1 MQETPKGLRLHIGIF
16 GRRNVG
22 KSSILNAVT
31 RQPVSIVSETAGT
44 TTDPVEKAMELLPL
58 GPVLFVDTAG
68 VDDVGSL
75 GELRVA
81 KTMRVVERTDLAI
94 LVTDAWQDYEQRLLE
109 TFRRRKTPV
118 LVVAN
123 KSDSRPAGEVEE
135 HARASGAA
143 CVVTASAL
151 TGEGLEAVRQGIIA
165 TAPEE
170 YLSSPSVVHDLIQPG
185 ELAVLVVPIDIEA
198 PKGRLI
204 LPQVQTLRDI
214 LDHDAFAVVVKEH
227 QLAEALAGLN
237 RPPAIVV
244 TDSQAFEK
252 VMAVT
257 PPEVPLTGFSILY
270 ARFKGDL
277 GEFVRGAAAID
288 RLRPGDRVLVAEAC
302 THHPTKDDI
311 GRMKIPRW
319 LEKKAGGKLDIT
331 VKSGNE
337 YPADISGFKVIIHC
351 GACMWN
357 RRQVLSRLEQAHACG
372 VPITNY
378 GLAIAHSLGVLDRAL
393 SPFPEARKYYL
404 EAQDRGQGS
413 ALMGG

>member
-1 MQETPKGLRLHIGIF
+1 MQEAPKGMRLHIGIF

-22 KSSILNAVT
+22 KSSVLNAIT

-94 LVTDAWQDYEQRLLE
+94 LVTDAWEDYEQRLME
-109 TFRRRKTPV
+109 VFGRRKTPV

-123 KSDSRPAGEVEE
+123 KSDARPAGVVEAK
-135 HARASGAA
+135 ARVGGATT
-143 CVVTASAL
+143 VVTASAL
-151 TGEGLEAVRQGIIA
+151 KGTGLEDIRMAIIA

-170 YLSSPSVVHDLIQPG
+170 YLTAPSVVYDLIRPG
-185 ELAVLVVPIDIEA
+185 ELAILVVPIDIEA

-227 QLAEALAGLN
+227 QLADALAGLSK
-237 RPPAIVV
+237 PPAIVV
-244 TDSQAFEK
+244 TDSQAFAK

-257 PPEVPLTGFSILY
+257 PPEIPLTGFSILY

-277 GEFVRGAAAID
+277 AAFVRGAAAID
-288 RLRPGDRVLVAEAC
+288 RLKPGDKVLVAEAC

-319 LEKKAGGKLDIT
+319 LEKKVGGKLEIT

-337 YPADISGFKVIIHC
+337 YPADISGFKLIVHC

-357 RRQVLSRLEQAHACG
+357 RRQVVSRLEQAQACG

-378 GLAIAHSLGVLDRAL
+378 GIAIAHSLGVLDRAL
-393 SPFPEARKYYL
+393 SPFPEARRYYNG
-404 EAQDRGQGS
+404 EW
-413 ALMGG
+413 

>member
-1 MQETPKGLRLHIGIF
+1 MQEAPKGLRLHIGIF

-22 KSSILNAVT
+22 KSSVLNAIT

-94 LVTDAWQDYEQRLLE
+94 LVADVWQDYEQRLMEL
-109 TFRRRKTPV
+109 FRKRKTPV
-118 LVVAN
+118 VVVAN
-123 KSDSRPAGEVEE
+123 KSDKRPAGEVEAQ
-135 HARASGAA
+135 ARAGGATT
-143 CVVTASAL
+143 VVTASAL
-151 TGEGLEAVRQGIIA
+151 KGTGMEEIRMAIIN

-170 YLSSPSVVHDLIQPG
+170 YLTAPSVVYDLIKPG
-185 ELAVLVVPIDIEA
+185 DLAVLVVPIDLEA

-214 LDHDAFAVVVKEH
+214 LDHDAYAVVVKEH
-227 QLAEALAGLN
+227 QLAEALAGLSK
-237 RPPAIVV
+237 PPAIVV
-244 TDSQAFEK
+244 TDSQAFEQ

-257 PPEVPLTGFSILY
+257 PPGIPLTGFSILY

-277 GEFVRGAAAID
+277 SEFVRGAVAID
-288 RLRPGDRVLVAEAC
+288 RLKPGDKVLVAEAC

-337 YPADISGFKVIIHC
+337 YPADISGFKLIVHC

-378 GLAIAHSLGVLDRAL
+378 GIAIAHSLGVLERAL
-393 SPFPEARKYYL
+393 SPFPEAKRAYG
-404 EAQDRGQGS
+404 EGVRG
-413 ALMGG
+413 

>member
-1 MQETPKGLRLHIGIF
+1 MQEVPKGLRLHIGIF

-22 KSSILNAVT
+22 KSSVLNAVT

-94 LVTDAWQDYEQRLLE
+94 LVVDAWQDYEQRLMEL
-109 TFRRRKTPV
+109 FRKRKTPV
-118 LVVAN
+118 VVVAN
-123 KSDSRPAGEVEE
+123 KSDKRPAGEVEAQ
-135 HARASGAA
+135 ARADGATV
-143 CVVTASAL
+143 VVTASAL
-151 TGEGLEAVRQGIIA
+151 KGTGLDDIRMAIIN

-170 YLSSPSVVHDLIQPG
+170 YLTAPSVVYDLIKPG
-185 ELAVLVVPIDIEA
+185 DLAVLVVPIDLEA

-214 LDHDAFAVVVKEH
+214 LDHDAYAVVVKEH
-227 QLAEALAGLN
+227 QLAEALAGLSK
-237 RPPAIVV
+237 PPAIVV

-257 PPEVPLTGFSILY
+257 PPGIPLTGFSILY

-277 GEFVRGAAAID
+277 SEFVKGAAAID
-288 RLRPGDRVLVAEAC
+288 RLRPGDKVLVAEAC

-337 YPADISGFKVIIHC
+337 YPADISGFKLIVHC

-357 RRQVLSRLEQAHACG
+357 RRQVLSRMEQANACG

-378 GLAIAHSLGVLDRAL
+378 GIAIAHSLGVLERAL
-393 SPFPEARKYYL
+393 SPFPETKRYYE
-404 EAQDRGQGS
+404 EAIKG
-413 ALMGG
+413 A

>member
-22 KSSILNAVT
+22 KSSILNAIT
-31 RQPVSIVSETAGT
+31 RQPVAIVSETAGT

-68 VDDVGSL
+68 VDDVGAL

-109 TFRRRKTPV
+109 SFRRRKTPV

-123 KSDSRPAGEVEE
+123 KSDERAPGEVE
-135 HARASGAA
+135 ARAREAGSGM
-143 CVVTASAL
+143 VVTASAR
-151 TGEGLEAVRQGIIA
+151 TGAGLEEVRLAIIA

-170 YLSSPSVVHDLIQPG
+170 YLTLPSVVHDLVRPG

-227 QLAEALAGLN
+227 QLAEALAGLS

-257 PPEVPLTGFSILY
+257 PPEIPLTGFSILY

-319 LEKKAGGKLDIT
+319 LEKKAGGKLDVT

-337 YPADISGFKVIIHC
+337 YPQDITGYKLIIHC

-357 RRQVLSRLEQAHACG
+357 RRQVLSRLEHAHACG

-378 GLAIAHSLGVLDRAL
+378 GLAIAHSLGVLRRAL
-393 SPFPEARKYYL
+393 SPFPEVLHHYEDARRAV
-404 EAQDRGQGS
+404 EAGNG
-413 ALMGG
+413 

>member
-1 MQETPKGLRLHIGIF
+1 MQETPKGLRLQIGIF

-22 KSSILNAVT
+22 KSSILNAIT
-31 RQPVSIVSETAGT
+31 RQPVSIVSDTAGT

-68 VDDVGSL
+68 VDDVGAL

-81 KTMRVVERTDLAI
+81 KTLRVVERTDLAI
-94 LVTDAWQDYEQRLLE
+94 LVTDAWQEYEQRLMD
-109 TFRRRKTPV
+109 TFRLRKTPV
-118 LVVAN
+118 VVVAN
-123 KSDSRPAGEVEE
+123 KNDVRLPGEVE
-135 HARASGAA
+135 ARARESGAHT
-143 CVVTASAL
+143 VVSASAI
-151 TGEGLEAVRQGIIA
+151 TGTGLEEIRLAIIA
-165 TAPEE
+165 AAPEE
-170 YLSSPSVVHDLIQPG
+170 YLSAPSVVHQLVRPG
-185 ELAVLVVPIDIEA
+185 DLAVLVVPIDIEA

-214 LDHDAFAVVVKEH
+214 LDHDALAVVVKEH
-227 QLAEALAGLN
+227 QLAQALAGLSK
-237 RPPAIVV
+237 PPAIVV

-257 PPEVPLTGFSILY
+257 PPEIPLTGFSILY

-288 RLRPGDRVLVAEAC
+288 QLRPGDRVLVAEAC

-319 LEKKAGGKLDIT
+319 LERKAGGKLDIT
-331 VKSGNE
+331 VRSGNE
-337 YPADISGFKVIIHC
+337 YPQDIGAYKLIIHC

-357 RRQVLSRLEQAHACG
+357 RRQVLSRLEQARACG

-378 GLAIAHSLGVLDRAL
+378 GLAIAHSLGVLQRAL
-393 SPFPEARKYYL
+393 SPFPEVLREYEQAKEGIRHN
-404 EAQDRGQGS
+404 G
-413 ALMGG
+413 